1 MNQQNIEEILN
12 YMDIK
17 VDWHH
22 TASGDAL
29 ATAMIF
35 QRSLAKLERRE
46 HGRLKDL
53 VRTGIVYTI

>member
-53 VRTGIVYTI
+53 DTS